1 MTGKKEK
8 NRVRD
13 RKKEPKSIQKRLFK
27 GTTRGWFIHGE
38 FIGFDIQSL
47 IMFVLTALTLAMI
60 VSALTHSTPTAVIV
74 PFIVLCAFPFLSRI
88 ITLPGLCS
96 FFPDQ
101 LLEIYLD
108 IKEAGLITL
117 GSKVTTVATV
127 IVPVYAVIC
136 LIFQPILYR
145 VYQKVE
151 IK

>member
-1 MTGKKEK
+1 MIAVPQTLVAGARRERVDGAEAHLAAAEIDRRGK
-8 NRVRD
+8 
-13 RKKEPKSIQKRLFK
+13 
-27 GTTRGWFIHGE
+27 
-38 FIGFDIQSL
+38 
-47 IMFVLTALTLAMI
+47 
-60 VSALTHSTPTAVIV
+60 
-74 PFIVLCAFPFLSRI
+74 I

-117 GSKVTTVATV
+117 GSKVTTIATV
-127 IVPVYAVIC
+127 IVPVYAVVC